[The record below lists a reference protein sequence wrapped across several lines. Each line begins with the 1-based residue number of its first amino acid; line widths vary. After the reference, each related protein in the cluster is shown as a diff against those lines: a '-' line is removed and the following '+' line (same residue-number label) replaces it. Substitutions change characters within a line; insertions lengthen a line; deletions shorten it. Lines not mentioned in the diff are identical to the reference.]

1 MRPAIARLVRTPR
14 RARSRLLLL
23 AAALVAACAP
33 RSAREPGPST
43 AAATYEV
50 HAVRYGTLPAF
61 PVRSLIA
68 GADSARRLD
77 IALMVWLLRAP
88 GRTVLVDAGFHREK
102 FVQRWKPTDYVKP
115 SDAVAGAGVRPE
127 DVTDIVVTH
136 VHWDHMDGLDLFPRA
151 RIWIQRAEYEH
162 HVGADGRALQPA
174 VDREDAEM
182 LARLFTAG
190 RVTLVDGDAREI
202 MPGVTVY
209 TGGKHTFA
217 SQYVGVRTRA
227 GTAVI
232 ASDNAYLYENL
243 ARGLPIAQTLDAA
256 SNLAAQARMRTL
268 AADPRLV
275 VPGHDPEVFRRFP
288 MVSAR
293 VARIE

>member
-1 MRPAIARLVRTPR
+1 V
-14 RARSRLLLL
+14 
-23 AAALVAACAP
+23 
-33 RSAREPGPST
+33 
-43 AAATYEV
+43 Y
-50 HAVRYGTLPAF
+50 AVRYGTLPAF

-268 AADPRLV
+268 ATDPRLV